1 MASLKAQIHDKGFHP
16 NPNPHAVIL
25 GFIPRIHPVAIENQ
39 VSVLD
44 GHRYWFLGTSL
55 RMTGSVYVNAR
66 VLMKRADMQSG

>member
-1 MASLKAQIHDKGFHP
+1 MASLKAQTDDKGFHP

-25 GFIPRIHPVAIENQ
+25 GLVPRIHPVVKENQ
-39 VSVLD
+39 ASVLD
-44 GHRYWFLGTSL
+44 EHRYWILGTSL